1 MQLSSLIFSVTRRE
15 ELSAKRVCEISHDL
29 YRDILSLARSQ
40 VEEEKNSEDKLCE
53 IGEKAICLEAI
64 TKWSITE
71 NFGMM
76 AEECGELLSAINK
89 LLRGRASTSDVIT
102 ELADVSLVITA
113 FAMLLG
119 YDKYL
124 VEKERK
130 LMRLKE
136 RLNM

>member
-1 MQLSSLIFSVTRRE
+1 MQLSKLILSVASSE
-15 ELSAKRVCEISHDL
+15 ELSVERVCEISHNL
-29 YRDILSLARSQ
+29 YGDIISLARSQ
-40 VEEEKNSEDKLCE
+40 VEKEKNSEDKLCE

-76 AEECGELLSAINK
+76 SEECGELLSAINK
-89 LLRGRASTSDVIT
+89 WLRGRASASDVIT